1 MTMASGAQDQRTV
14 WPRGA
19 HLRPLQVIII
29 IMNFIIIYF
38 VIIIIIIINI
48 IISIFLSLEVV
59 DYCRLVLEEKAF
71 EAAPGGNSL

>member
-1 MTMASGAQDQRTV
+1 MASGAQDQRTV

-29 IMNFIIIYF
+29 IIIV
-38 VIIIIIIINI
+38 VIIIIIVILIITS
-48 IISIFLSLEVV
+48 ISLSLEVV

>member
-29 IMNFIIIYF
+29 IMNFIII
-38 VIIIIIIINI
+38 IIIIINFI
-48 IISIFLSLEVV
+48 PISISLSLEVV